1 MKRRSAIILI
11 IALAL
16 SSCVSKKKCE
26 RYYPPRTDSVVV
38 TTITTVEK
46 LRDTVIYIS
55 DKSQTTASLLADSNG
70 AISITNVQ
78 TNAGNLLAS
87 PILSIKDNIIYADC
101 IIDSAAV
108 YLALK
113 DRFTTE
119 TTESRVTEIVTVE
132 VNKLKWWQTGLMII
146 GLAAIIIVT
155 IRKLIK

>member
-1 MKRRSAIILI
+1 MKRRLAILS
-11 IALAL
+11 IAVLLL

-38 TTITTVEK
+38 TTVTTVEK

-55 DKSQTTASLLADSNG
+55 DKSQTTAQIVADSNG
-70 AISITNVQ
+70 LITIANVQ

-87 PILSIKDNIIYADC
+87 PILSIKGNIIYADC

-113 DRFTTE
+113 DRYITEVTESKVTE
-119 TTESRVTEIVTVE
+119 TVTVE
-132 VNKLKWWQTGLMII
+132 VNRLKWWQTGLMIMGI
-146 GLAAIIIVT
+146 AFIILLIV
-155 IRKLIK
+155 RKLIK